1 MKLLPAHWVAIGMGA
16 AAIMAGA
23 YYAGD
28 YIPTVLAQNVN
39 VPRPVTSNDRKAPVL
54 APYFDCLRTSN
65 QTLVSAHRAGPAAG
79 LPENSLATILAT
91 LRRNPDA
98 LLEIDVQKSSDG
110 VLFLLH
116 DDQLDRTTTG
126 TGMANALRWKKLAVL
141 FLEDND
147 GAKTRYRIPK
157 LADALSVAKSRN
169 AIVQLDVKRGVP
181 FADVIADVRKSGAE
195 RHAVIITYNDKDA
208 AEVAKLAPELMI
220 SVGITTPDMLAR
232 LVAKGVPTEQ
242 MLAWTGT
249 RAPDTNLM
257 ADLRRFGIEPM
268 FGTLGRPGNRLDDQW
283 LADGDPSEFADLSK
297 NGAVVIGTDRA
308 AEIER
313 ALPRV
318 TCRK

>member
-1 MKLLPAHWVAIGMGA
+1 MMVSRKIMIWSAGA
-16 AAIMAGA
+16 AMAVA
-23 YYAGD
+23 VP
-28 YIPTVLAQNVN
+28 ILWHFVSPTVAAQTQ
-39 VPRPVTSNDRKAPVL
+39 VPRPMVSADRPPPVL
-54 APYFDCLRTSN
+54 APYFDCLRTNS
-65 QTLVSAHRAGPAAG
+65 QTLVSAHRAGPDVG
-79 LPENSLATILAT
+79 LPENSIATILAT
-91 LRRNPDA
+91 LRRNPNA

-110 VLFLLH
+110 ILFLLH

-126 TGMANALRWKKLAVL
+126 TGAAASLRWKKLAVL

-181 FADVIADVRKSGAE
+181 FADVVADVRKAGAE

-208 AEVAKLAPELMI
+208 AEVSALAPELMI
-220 SVGITTPDMLAR
+220 SVGITNPDMLSR
-232 LVAKGVPTEQ
+232 LIAKGIPKEQ

-249 RAPDTNLM
+249 HAPDTKLM
-257 ADLRRFGIEPM
+257 TDLRKAGIEPM

-283 LADGDPSEFADLSK
+283 LADSNPSEFTDLSK